1 MTDKTISAEQVA
13 VLAERVDTLINSHS
27 RLEGIILGI
36 GTQQGQLSNTVGV
49 VGEKLAQLDA
59 GQKRLFQLSDEY
71 GAAIDRLTTDVKVHS
86 WTWKLVGIV
95 AMSSLGMVGWAFG
108 ELRALQASDN
118 RHDNRLTLL
127 EFIVGGRQQSK
138 PQEVTKP

>member
-1 MTDKTISAEQVA
+1 MTEKTISPEQLA
-13 VLAERVDTLINSHS
+13 VLAERVDTLINSYS
-27 RLEGIILGI
+27 RLEGIIIGI

-59 GQKRLFQLSDEY
+59 GQKRLFQLSDEF
-71 GAAIDRLTTDVKVHS
+71 GADLDRVKADIKVHS

-108 ELRALQASDN
+108 ELRALQSSDN

-127 EFIVGGRQQSK
+127 EFIVGGRQPSK
-138 PQEVTKP
+138 LQEAPKP

>member
-13 VLAERVDTLINSHS
+13 VLAERVDSLLNSYA

-36 GTQQGQLSNTVGV
+36 GTQQGQLSTALGV
-49 VGEKLAQLDA
+49 LGEKLSQLDT
-59 GQKRLFQLSDEY
+59 GQKRLFQLADEH

-108 ELRALQASDN
+108 ELRALQSSDN

-127 EFIVGGRQQSK
+127 EFIVGGRQSK

>member
-1 MTDKTISAEQVA
+1 MTEKTISAEQVA
-13 VLAERVDTLINSHS
+13 VLAERVDTLLNSQA
-27 RLEGIILGI
+27 RIEGIILGI
-36 GTQQGQLSNTVGV
+36 GTQQGQLGNTLAIVS
-49 VGEKLAQLDA
+49 EKFSQLDA
-59 GQKRLFQLSDEY
+59 GQKRLFQLADEH
-71 GAAIDRLTTDVKVHS
+71 GASIDRLTTDVKVHS

-127 EFIVGGRQQSK
+127 EFIVGGRQAPK